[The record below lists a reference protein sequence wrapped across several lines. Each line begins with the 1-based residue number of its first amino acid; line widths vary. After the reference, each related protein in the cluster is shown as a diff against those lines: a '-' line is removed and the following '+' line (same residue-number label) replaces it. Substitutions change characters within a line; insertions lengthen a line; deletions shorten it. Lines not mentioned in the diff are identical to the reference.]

1 MAALL
6 PVSMAVLK
14 ATETSLSSIPLFLTS
29 MQMSMNPLSSRTE
42 SISLTK
48 PMVIAVDID
57 KNYQLEICVIRNHI
71 IRQIYFGNQTV
82 PNF

>member
-6 PVSMAVLK
+6 PVAMAVLK

-29 MQMSMNPLSSRTE
+29 MQMSMNPLFSLTK

-57 KNYQLEICVIRNHI
+57 KNIYI
-71 IRQIYFGNQTV
+71 IREVIV
-82 PNF
+82 V